1 MNAGKKALGHCR
13 TDSKSTPAKR
23 TSEDREGLC
32 TPFSTPRRDSPTRDT
47 STPVNI
53 NTNVRNMTLN
63 SSPLTHSQG
72 THQMGFSSPTEPST
86 QDNMAYPMHHNTFSM
101 AAHPQL
107 INTLATGRTFDLN
120 PMISSGLTGYGQP
133 AFGFARSQSTNTIHG
148 LGQNTPLYNNGPYNR
163 EEITEQFRQQ
173 ASTQLKPAIYNS
185 PGPNSNRRA
194 MGPAPH
200 PWITYQHATGP
211 APARYGSRNARST
224 EVSYGH
230 GRKRSQDESDA
241 SDFVPSPQKKAR

>member
-1 MNAGKKALGHCR
+1 MNAGKKALGHSR

-107 INTLATGRTFDLN
+107 INTSATGRTFGLN

-163 EEITEQFRQQ
+163 EEMTEQFRQQ
-173 ASTQLKPAIYNS
+173 ASTQFKPAIYNS

-200 PWITYQHATGP
+200 PWITYQHAPGP
-211 APARYGSRNARST
+211 APARYGSRNAHST
-224 EVSYGH
+224 EASYGH